1 MTGATLAASLVE
13 PASIA
18 ARSIRKLLCSISCC
32 HTSRFGA
39 AAFTRGGSRAA
50 WRSSASTPTTRA
62 AERSFVRFL
71 AASPLA
77 RALATTGCFTSWTPG
92 AFRTSRLFLRTRP
105 RRCLATRAAPYVEVV
120 ASRLRR
126 NFAGAPLGA
135 DIVIASDLPG
145 ASGMSSSSALVI
157 AIASALARVG
167 ALDRR
172 PEWRENIAG
181 PREVAGYYACIEN
194 GLSFG
199 SLSGDAGVGTHG
211 GSEDHAAILT
221 GVPGRLAAFAF
232 VPMRALAVVPVP
244 DRWRF
249 VLTPCGVAAQKTGAA
264 RDAYNLLAG
273 GIQVLL
279 DLWNR
284 DSPAAAPSLGAA
296 LSNSGDSAL
305 DVAAPAADRLR
316 ALVRRSAVPGWSGDA
331 LEKRLNHF
339 IREDARIPQAVDG
352 FRHADEGRIGQL
364 AEASQADAETL
375 LGNQIPE
382 TSALV
387 RTARDL
393 GAFASSSFGA
403 GFGGSVWA
411 LVDEDRADAF
421 ARRWHPEAF
430 IALPGPPVVE
440 LSATENSLGFTGV
453 RRKESVFC
461 LNHTLPIGTV

>member
-13 PASIA
+13 RGLDRGVHDSKAALFDLVLSHVSLRRGGLHAWWVPGRLEVFGKHTDYAGGRTLVCAVPRGFAVVARPRDDGMLHVVDARRVQDVTLVPAHSTA
-18 ARSIRKLLCSISCC
+18 
-32 HTSRFGA
+32 TSP
-39 AAFTRGGSRAA
+39 AFTG
-50 WRSSASTPTTRA
+50 WRH
-62 AERSFVRFL
+62 
-71 AASPLA
+71 
-77 RALATTGCFTSWTPG
+77 
-92 AFRTSRLFLRTRP
+92 
-105 RRCLATRAAPYVEVV
+105 YVEVV
-120 ASRLRR
+120 ARRLAR

-167 ALDRR
+167 GLDRR
-172 PEWRENIAG
+172 AEWRENIAD

-232 VPMRALAVVPVP
+232 VPMRALAIVPVP

-305 DVAAPAADRLR
+305 DAAAPAADRLR
-316 ALVRRSAVPGWSGDA
+316 ALVRRSAVPGWPGDA

-364 AEASQADAETL
+364 AEASQGDAETL

-430 IALPGPPVVE
+430 IARPGPPVVE
-440 LSATENSLGFTGV
+440 LSAQEI
-453 RRKESVFC
+453 R
-461 LNHTLPIGTV
+461 